1 MHFPEIKVRSFICT
15 FSWWKPLAVHEY
27 ICGLGITI
35 IIVAIMFQVMCDAS
49 EIIWAAEFY
58 EDRIKQELFINS
70 LCNVCFWFLDKL
82 VSVNKSVL
90 PFSVLNRL
98 FTHVNDGLRVHNCS
112 FAERVAIVVPCRN
125 RSKHLR
131 ILLLN
136 LHAFLSEQP
145 ITYGIFFTISFAQH
159 KDIHYNKGASMNGAF
174 VHLMESPINWTC
186 IIFHDVDLLPENA
199 LITYNCLKSPRH
211 LSTTLFE
218 MHFSPVILW
227 LGVVVA
233 FTPEQFVKLN
243 VYSNSYWGWGAI

>member
-1 MHFPEIKVRSFICT
+1 
-15 FSWWKPLAVHEY
+15 
-27 ICGLGITI
+27 
-35 IIVAIMFQVMCDAS
+35 MFQVMCDAS

-70 LCNVCFWFLDKL
+70 LCRLPAKDKNKL

-145 ITYGIFFTISFAQH
+145 ITYGIFTVDHVSEH

-211 LSTTLFE
+211 LSTTVNYFRQ
-218 MHFSPVILW
+218 HPVILW

-243 VYSNSYWGWGAI
+243 VYSNSYWGWGAISPISTTELNTRE